1 MLKAFKIFQC
11 KKGGRN
17 KSSFFTR
24 KEEVP
29 VMKKACST
37 LMAVLMV
44 LTFVGWVTV
53 KAQAQTIKLTY
64 SSFFPDSH
72 TQSKLAKAWCKEV
85 EDRTKG
91 RVKIQFFPGGS
102 LTKAPQCYEGVVNK
116 ASDLGQSVFSY
127 TPRRFPVMDTVGLP
141 LGYTSGKIATGVVN
155 EVYRHFKPKELSETE
170 VMYVHAHGP
179 GFIHTKG
186 KAVRRLEDMKGI
198 KLRCQG
204 VSELI
209 VRQLGGIPKF
219 STIGEVYAMIQKGV
233 VAGASHPYEAN
244 EGFRLGELYDYAT
257 AAYSVAYTLPMFV
270 VMNKDKW
277 KALPEDVKRII
288 REINNEWI
296 PQHGEAWDTI
306 DTEGMRFFL
315 NHGGQIIGLDRDEAA
330 RWKMA
335 VSPIIDDYV
344 KFLNEKGLKG
354 QEIVDFTINT
364 LNSMQ

>member
-1 MLKAFKIFQC
+1 M
-11 KKGGRN
+11 
-17 KSSFFTR
+17 
-24 KEEVP
+24 KEEVS
-29 VMKKACST
+29 VMKKACLA
-37 LMAVLMV
+37 LMVVLMV
-44 LTFVGWVTV
+44 LVFLGWATV
-53 KAQAQTIKLTY
+53 KAQAQTVKLTY
-64 SSFFPDSH
+64 SCFFPDGH
-72 TQSKLAKAWCKEV
+72 TQAKLARAWCKEV

-102 LTKAPQCYEGVVNK
+102 LTKPSQCYDGVISK

-127 TPRRFPVMDTVGLP
+127 TPGRFPVMDTAGLP

-186 KAVRRLEDMKGI
+186 KAVRRLEDMKGL

-209 VRQLGGIPKF
+209 VRQLGGVPKF
-219 STIGEVYAMIQKGV
+219 STITEVYGMVQKGT

-244 EGFRLGELYDYAT
+244 EGFKLGELYNYAT

-270 VMNKDKW
+270 VMNKDRW
-277 KALPEDVKRII
+277 KALPDDIKATI
-288 REINNEWI
+288 REVNNEWI

-306 DTEGMRFFL
+306 DAEGMRFFL
-315 NHGGQIIGLDRDEAA
+315 NHGGQIIGLDSNEAA

-335 VSPIIDDYV
+335 VAPIIEDYV
-344 KFLNEKGLKG
+344 KILNEKGLNG
-354 QEIVDFTINT
+354 QDIVDFTIKT